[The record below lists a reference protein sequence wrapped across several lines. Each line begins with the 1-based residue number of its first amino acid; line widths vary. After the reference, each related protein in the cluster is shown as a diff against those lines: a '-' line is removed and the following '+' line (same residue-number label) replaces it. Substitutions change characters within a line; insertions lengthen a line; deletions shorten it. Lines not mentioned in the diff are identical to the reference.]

1 MFRRYYFSGISN
13 IFTNNEKYST
23 EASGVKS
30 SQRGYINSIFE
41 TWNIGMEHLFYYLAY
56 LFDVCSNI
64 ASTKLT
70 SSKISLTGAKSG
82 E

>member
-1 MFRRYYFSGISN
+1 
-13 IFTNNEKYST
+13 
-23 EASGVKS
+23 
-30 SQRGYINSIFE
+30 
-41 TWNIGMEHLFYYLAY
+41 MEHLFYYLAY

-82 E
+82 EFRDISTRGVITGN